1 MTIHKRAH
9 IRKLNDALRT
19 CHQGG
24 KIQVTSGVNG
34 LGLLGVMAAA
44 EAVARFDSFE
54 TDNDPHAEHDFG
66 SVTVMGQQLF
76 WKIDYYDPT
85 FTRHADDPAH
95 PQTCRR
101 VLTIMLA
108 SEY

>member
-1 MTIHKRAH
+1 MIIHKQEQVR
-9 IRKLNDALRT
+9 RLNDALRKS
-19 CHQGG
+19 HIGG
-24 KIQVTSGVNG
+24 RLQVTAGVNG

-44 EAVARFDSFE
+44 EAVARFDAFLP
-54 TDNDPHAEHDFG
+54 DNDPHAEHDFG

-85 FTRHADDPAH
+85 FAGHADNPAD